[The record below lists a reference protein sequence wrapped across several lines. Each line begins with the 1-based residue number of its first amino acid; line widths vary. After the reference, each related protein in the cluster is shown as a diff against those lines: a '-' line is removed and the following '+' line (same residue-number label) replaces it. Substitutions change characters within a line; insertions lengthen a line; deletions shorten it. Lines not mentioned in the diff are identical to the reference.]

1 MFRFFAN
8 IKFYRTL
15 IALGIVIIT
24 FAILF
29 FVSIGRQLNKPKQ
42 KQVEIATH
50 DLDIVFG
57 LHTAPHSIY
66 LYSNYSCSHCHKF
79 FVEVFPKLQQEYLD
93 NGKVNLILRLVDF
106 GDNSYIND
114 AYRMAVCINAYG
126 NYAHLHELFI
136 AHFKVVESSDFIAMM
151 DEFTQADDMVAQC
164 YYGDEAQTYLD
175 IIKSEFTRLQF
186 KGTPTFI
193 IGNRAYTGFL
203 SFNQLVDI
211 IDKQITF

>member
-1 MFRFFAN
+1 MFRFILN

-15 IALGIVIIT
+15 IALGLVAIV
-24 FAILF
+24 FVILF
-29 FVSIGRQLNKPKQ
+29 FTSIGKQLKKPKQ
-42 KQVEIATH
+42 KQVEIVAH

-79 FVEVFPKLQQEYLD
+79 FMEVFPLLKQNYMD
-93 NGKVNLILRLVDF
+93 NGEVKLIMRLVDF
-106 GDNSYIND
+106 GNNPYISD
-114 AYRMAVCINAYG
+114 AYRMAICINAYG
-126 NYAHLHELFI
+126 NYTHLHELFLT
-136 AHFKVVESSDFIAMM
+136 HFKIVESNDFIAML

-175 IIKSEFTRLQF
+175 IIKNEFTRLQF

-193 IGNRAYTGFL
+193 IGNRAYTGYL
-203 SFNQLVDI
+203 NFNQLADI
-211 IDKQITF
+211 LDKQITF